1 MRLLL
6 FTGKGG
12 AGKTTTAAATATHA
26 ARCGIKTLVISTD
39 AAHSLADVLDMPVDG
54 PAVAVAPGLFAE
66 QVDTRARAQR
76 TWQGVQEYLAG
87 VLDELG
93 VDPLAADD
101 LAAIPGGEQVLAL
114 LEVRDRVREGSWD
127 LVIVDCAPTGE
138 TVRLL
143 ALPELLGRLL
153 SRLLPVERR
162 VARAVALGAGPALRR
177 AGVHT
182 PRDHVAD
189 SVDRLCAELAETR
202 TLLTSPSSSVRI
214 VLTPEA
220 VVLAEARR
228 TWTALSLHGY
238 LVDGVVANRVL
249 AAGGDAWREGWAERH
264 ARRMAEVEA
273 CFAGLPVHTAGYAA
287 VEPSGPAALA
297 ELGEELYG
305 PAGETGAARLL
316 ADPEVSRPPM
326 RVQRAGHD
334 FILELAL
341 PLVARDQVDL
351 GRAGDELVLEV
362 GEHRRVIGLPS
373 ALRRC
378 RVVGAR
384 LTDGSLQ
391 VTFTPDPA
399 QWRPL

>member
-26 ARCGIKTLVISTD
+26 ARCGIKTLVMSTD
-39 AAHSLADVLDMPVDG
+39 AAHSLADVLDVPMDG

-76 TWQGVQEYLAG
+76 TWHGVQEYLAG

-127 LVIVDCAPTGE
+127 LVVVDCAPTGE
-138 TVRLL
+138 TIRLL
-143 ALPELLGRLL
+143 ALPELLSRLL

-177 AGVHT
+177 AGVHP

-249 AAGGDAWREGWAERH
+249 APGGDAWREGWAERH

-273 CFAGLPVHTAGYAA
+273 CFAGLPVYTAGYAA
-287 VEPSGPAALA
+287 AEPSGPAALA

-305 PAGETGAARLL
+305 PAGEAGAARLL
-316 ADPEVSRPPM
+316 ADPEVPRPPM
-326 RVQRAGHD
+326 RVQRTGHD

-341 PLVARDQVDL
+341 PLVARD
-351 GRAGDELVLEV
+351 RWISAGPATSWCS
-362 GEHRRVIGLPS
+362 RW
-373 ALRRC
+373 
-378 RVVGAR
+378 
-384 LTDGSLQ
+384 GS
-391 VTFTPDPA
+391 TA
-399 QWRPL
+399 G